1 MSDSKKNSKIVKG
14 KSKGNKLSIEVN
26 MAIKVK

>member
-1 MSDSKKNSKIVKG
+1 MWDSKKNSKIVKG
-14 KSKGNKLSIEVN
+14 KSEDNKLSIEVN